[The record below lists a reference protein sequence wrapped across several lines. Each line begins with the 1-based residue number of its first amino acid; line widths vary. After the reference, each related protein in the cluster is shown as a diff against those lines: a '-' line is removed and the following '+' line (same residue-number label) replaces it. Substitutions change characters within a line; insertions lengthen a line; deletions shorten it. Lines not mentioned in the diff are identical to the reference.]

1 MDECLH
7 VQRKLIKEHTIVGL
21 VWVGAEVPVNKPAVR
36 ACLFFFNRA
45 RGTNCSRALSLVT
58 RSHAH
63 KLTEVPSALQIS
75 CSFERHFLY
84 C

>member
-36 ACLFFFNRA
+36 ACLLFF
-45 RGTNCSRALSLVT
+45 
-58 RSHAH
+58 
-63 KLTEVPSALQIS
+63 
-75 CSFERHFLY
+75 
-84 C
+84 